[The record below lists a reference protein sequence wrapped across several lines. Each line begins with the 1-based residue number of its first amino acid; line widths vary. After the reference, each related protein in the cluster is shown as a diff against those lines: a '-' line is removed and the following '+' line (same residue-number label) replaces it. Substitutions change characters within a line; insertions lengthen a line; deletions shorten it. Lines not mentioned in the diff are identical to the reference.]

1 MALDFCSKMTLEVV
15 PKLRVG
21 GELRY
26 AKSAGGPQ
34 ADYTGRYR
42 APAGPYFPKT
52 TRSGPCPLRGE
63 WAVVCRARL
72 AQAPRR
78 SIPGGGGR
86 GGGGRIP
93 ICHPVRGPIWVG
105 AAPKTVGNTRKQL
118 YILVSPGSQTQTV
131 LIAKESPRAGMCA
144 CTCAY
149 ASEQIWPIVL
159 AIPAGFRHAHLRTSR
174 YIYYLMI
181 HIDIGTVGIKF
192 KSFCPRAGMCTCTR
206 ACKKRHKYSIVLA
219 IPTELRHARLHAS
232 RYV

>member
-1 MALDFCSKMTLEVV
+1 MQGAIGHPPAHTS
-15 PKLRVG
+15 PKQREAGPAHCAASGPWFAGPASRKHPAAVSRG
-21 GELRY
+21 
-26 AKSAGGPQ
+26 AGGG
-34 ADYTGRYR
+34 A
-42 APAGPYFPKT
+42 
-52 TRSGPCPLRGE
+52 
-63 WAVVCRARL
+63 
-72 AQAPRR
+72 
-78 SIPGGGGR
+78 

-118 YILVSPGSQTQTV
+118 YILVPPGSQTQTV

-219 IPTELRHARLHAS
+219 IPTELGHARLHAS

>member
-1 MALDFCSKMTLEVV
+1 MRA
-15 PKLRVG
+15 
-21 GELRY
+21 Y
-26 AKSAGGPQ
+26 A
-34 ADYTGRYR
+34 
-42 APAGPYFPKT
+42 
-52 TRSGPCPLRGE
+52 
-63 WAVVCRARL
+63 VCRWNRRSSRTAL
-72 AQAPRR
+72 AQAPHHT
-78 SIPGGGGR
+78 IPGGQ
-86 GGGGRIP
+86 IP
-93 ICHPVRGPIWVG
+93 IHFPVRRPIWVG

-118 YILVSPGSQTQTV
+118 YILVPPGSQTQTV

-219 IPTELRHARLHAS
+219 IPTELGHARLHAS